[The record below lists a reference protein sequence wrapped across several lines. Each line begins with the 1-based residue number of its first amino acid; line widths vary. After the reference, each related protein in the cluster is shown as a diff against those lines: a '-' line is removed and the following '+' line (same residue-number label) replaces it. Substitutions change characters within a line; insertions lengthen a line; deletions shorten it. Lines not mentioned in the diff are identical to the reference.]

1 MTWNNQKIGET
12 YSELNLVLRDLRIED
27 RSISPKEAIHNLGQ
41 ALVVVASLIDRLD
54 ESVQMDIMK
63 HYSKYHKLMEN
74 V

>member
-12 YSELNLVLRDLRIED
+12 YAELNLVLRDLRIED
-27 RSISPKEAIHNLGQ
+27 HPLSPKEQIKDLGQ
-41 ALVVVASLIDRLD
+41 ALVIVASLIDRLD

-63 HYSKYHKLMEN
+63 HYTKYHNYFKD

>member
-12 YSELNLVLRDLRIED
+12 YAELNLVLRDLRIED
-27 RSISPKEAIHNLGQ
+27 HPLSPKEQIKTLGQ
-41 ALVVVASLIDRLD
+41 ALVIVASLIDRLD

-63 HYSKYHKLMEN
+63 HYTKYDNLFRN

>member
-1 MTWNNQKIGET
+1 LTWNNQKIGET
-12 YSELNLVLRDLRIED
+12 YAELNLVLRDLRIED
-27 RSISPKEAIHNLGQ
+27 HKEQIKTLGQ